1 MLSLCL
7 VRVQANLKAFQV
19 VAAAFRDL
27 FIQLIPTKEGELKIG
42 SLPPAR
48 ATAEGNQSANSAV

>member
-1 MLSLCL
+1 M
-7 VRVQANLKAFQV
+7 RVQANLKAFQV

-27 FIQLIPTKEGELKIG
+27 FSQLIPTKEGELKIG